1 MYVDGFVVAVP
12 KENRDA
18 YLKQAKKAAE
28 FFKRLGASRVVECCQ
43 SDVPHGKV
51 TDFYGAVK
59 AKDNEDVLFSWIE
72 YPSKD
77 IRDKAMKIMQED
89 QQMKDMSKDMPFDGQ
104 RMIFG
109 GFESI
114 LDSH

>member
-12 KENRDA
+12 KENKQLYID
-18 YLKQAKKAAE
+18 QAKKAAE
-28 FFKRLGASRVVECCQ
+28 YFKKLGATRFVECWQ
-43 SDVPHGKV
+43 SDVPHGKT

-59 AKDNEDVLFSWIE
+59 AKENEEVLFSWVE
-72 YPSKD
+72 YPSKEV
-77 IRDKAMKIMQED
+77 RDDANKKMMDDPEMKEMG
-89 QQMKDMSKDMPFDGQ
+89 KNMPFDGS

-114 LDSH
+114 LDIH